1 MDNPFEILIAPLF
14 PRIKEMLREVI
25 REEKEAA
32 KEPFADLPE
41 YLTNKETC
49 QILNISQTTLNRYV
63 KEGKP
68 KRYKMGKNGCTP
80 RFKKSD
86 VLQTFKTLNKYERR

>member
-1 MDNPFEILIAPLF
+1 MDNIYEVLMLPMLPK
-14 PRIKEMLREVI
+14 IKELIKEAI
-25 REEKEAA
+25 REERETA

-80 RFKKSD
+80 RFKKSE
-86 VLQTFKTLNKYERR
+86 VLQTLKTLNKYERR